1 MLLNF
6 EDQTES
12 DDFNKG
18 SMRIYISICIIP
30 LRILI
35 DNDYISKMAS
45 ATLSDCCMRLHSG
58 VLYGGKDK

>member
-6 EDQTES
+6 DDQTES
-12 DDFNKG
+12 DDFNMAR
-18 SMRIYISICIIP
+18 MRIYISILIIP

-35 DNDYISKMAS
+35 DNDYISTMVS

-58 VLYGGKDK
+58 ILYGGRDN